1 VVFQVVP
8 ADAVV
13 SDGTRALGAA
23 SSYGAASPLELP
35 GPTVHDLTLSAPGY
49 ETRAVR
55 ILVSPNAGREKALV
69 KVELKAAK
77 K

>member
-1 VVFQVVP
+1 
-8 ADAVV
+8 
-13 SDGTRALGAA
+13 
-23 SSYGAASPLELP
+23 
-35 GPTVHDLTLSAPGY
+35 VHDLTLSAPGY